1 MKNTMQRYGFFGF
14 LQEVTTFLGKKC
26 PFSWHLSI
34 MESKRRG
41 YFSLIHEYRKRAKKL
56 GILQPERRKN
66 ATCWLLQLNTLISQ
80 TQHVVIAVATRCLPD
95 LTFCKDWSF
104 LSGAKRK
111 PHSRRNAAFIF
122 RRCDPSF
129 CRKGSHKALPF
140 TSQLPCGHQRCR
152 DP

>member
-34 MESKRRG
+34 MVSKRRS
-41 YFSLIHEYRKRAKKL
+41 YFSLIHEYRTGAKKL

-66 ATCWLLQLNTLISQ
+66 ATRWFHKHNTLWLRS
-80 TQHVVIAVATRCLPD
+80 QHVVFPD
-95 LTFCKDWSF
+95 LTVCKDWRF
-104 LSGAKRK
+104 ISGAKRK

-122 RRCDPSF
+122 RRCDPSI
-129 CRKGSHKALPF
+129 CRKGSHKTLPF